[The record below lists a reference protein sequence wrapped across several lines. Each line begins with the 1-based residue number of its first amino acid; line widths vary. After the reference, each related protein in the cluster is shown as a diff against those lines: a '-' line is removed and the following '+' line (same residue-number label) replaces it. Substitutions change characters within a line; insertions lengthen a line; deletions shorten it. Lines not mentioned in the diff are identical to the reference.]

1 MTYNTCHGRA
11 ADRNVVCQ
19 CARDIGAL
27 VDTMHQTARA
37 LDPATGTNPAN
48 IVELFRI
55 VNRYNAAMAAVDC
68 ITRPTK

>member
-1 MTYNTCHGRA
+1 MTCNTCHGRA
-11 ADRNVVCQ
+11 ADRNGVCA

-27 VDTMHQTARA
+27 VDTMQQTARA
-37 LDPATGTNPAN
+37 LDPAMGTNPAN
-48 IVELFRI
+48 IVELFHI